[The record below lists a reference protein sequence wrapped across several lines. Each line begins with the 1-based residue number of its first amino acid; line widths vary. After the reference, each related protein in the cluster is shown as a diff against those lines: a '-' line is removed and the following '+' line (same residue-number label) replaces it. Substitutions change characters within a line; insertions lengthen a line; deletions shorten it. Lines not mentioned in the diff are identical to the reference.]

1 MDLKLFFLSPIF
13 VKEFPVILLAA
24 DFSWH
29 RSKFIDQ
36 KFQLLW
42 VVLDNFLSLFFL
54 FDFMAFM
61 PPEEG
66 AVSAD
71 ALFAS
76 QASQLVNWLM
86 LLTYSDWL
94 L

>member
-1 MDLKLFFLSPIF
+1 MFT
-13 VKEFPVILLAA
+13 A

-29 RSKFIDQ
+29 LSKFIDQ

-54 FDFMAFM
+54 FDFVAFM

-66 AVSAD
+66 TVGAD
-71 ALFAS
+71 ALFTS
-76 QASQLVNWLM
+76 QASQLFYWLM
-86 LLTYSDWL
+86 LLTYSD
-94 L
+94 